1 MRRSPQQAR
10 AGLRRAKFIEV
21 AAQLIG
27 ERGYEGVT
35 MTAIADQAEASIGT
49 LYDYFPDKATLALAI
64 KAQYVQEIDEYWKVL
79 LRDPSALTGR
89 ALADLF
95 VEGALELIRKWPAY
109 LPLLDAPVAFTR
121 SAAAR
126 QPLRKTIAGALQAK
140 NAKVS
145 DEQAFIH
152 AQVIVELIKSL
163 LSVYRNS
170 VARDRD
176 AVAGEFKRLIRLYIV
191 QILK

>member
-1 MRRSPQQAR
+1 M
-10 AGLRRAKFIEV
+10 RRAKFIEV

-27 ERGYEGVT
+27 ERGYQGVT
-35 MTAIADQAEASIGT
+35 MTAIADQAKASIGT
-49 LYDYFPDKATLALAI
+49 LYDYFPDKANLALAI
-64 KAQYVQEIDEYWKVL
+64 KAQNVQEIDEYWKVF
-79 LRDPSALTGR
+79 LRNSSSLTAK

-109 LPLLDAPVAFTR
+109 LPLLDAPIGFTR

-126 QPLRKTIAGALQAK
+126 RPIRKTIAGALQAK
-140 NAKVS
+140 NVKVS
-145 DEQAFIH
+145 NEQAYLY

-163 LSVYRNS
+163 LSVYKNS
-170 VARDRD
+170 AAQERD
-176 AVAGEFKRLIRLYIV
+176 AVAGEFKKLIRFYVV